1 MKQRILIL
9 IATVFLS
16 STIAQAAT
24 AQYVERWPA
33 WAYQAGLD
41 AESVPPRASN
51 AVIPA
56 GIIGDGSRDHRYAG
70 LWTGVGLAVGLVV
83 FSAVTFCGTED
94 SACSVG
100 NLAKA
105 TVLTIPLLGITGALI
120 GSAIPKHGA
129 RN

>member
-1 MKQRILIL
+1 MKQSILIL

-33 WAYQAGLD
+33 WAYQAELN
-41 AESVPPRASN
+41 AESVPPQASN

-70 LWTGVGLAVGLVV
+70 LWTGVGLGVGLVALAV
-83 FSAVTFCGTED
+83 VSACETED
-94 SACSVG
+94 SRCSVG

-105 TVLTIPLLGITGALI
+105 TVITVPVLGIIGALI